1 MANMLAGMNWR
12 RGILLA
18 GIHLFVAGSV
28 LVWNESR
35 FWQYIRTDRNR
46 PVLLPNPD
54 PAMGQYA
61 NPCEGWIWDGAMPPN
76 QTILAYADLP
86 VGMITGGHEPCN
98 TPTQLDR
105 MVQTYYGKTHKSEVL
120 TLIILCSA
128 IAVQWFLLGAFPL
141 IHPIRW
147 WLEPGALI
155 TVCTPAVAVLAFIPE
170 SVVTQF
176 TLPFLTLAGWIYWLG
191 VVVWLLFRW
200 LRRVVAVRFAHPAH

>member
-1 MANMLAGMNWR
+1 
-12 RGILLA
+12 
-18 GIHLFVAGSV
+18 
-28 LVWNESR
+28 
-35 FWQYIRTDRNR
+35 
-46 PVLLPNPD
+46 
-54 PAMGQYA
+54 
-61 NPCEGWIWDGAMPPN
+61 
-76 QTILAYADLP
+76 
-86 VGMITGGHEPCN
+86 
-98 TPTQLDR
+98 

-120 TLIILCSA
+120 TLIILCAA
-128 IAVQWFLLGAFPL
+128 IAVQWFLLGAFPV
-141 IHPIRW
+141 IHPKRW